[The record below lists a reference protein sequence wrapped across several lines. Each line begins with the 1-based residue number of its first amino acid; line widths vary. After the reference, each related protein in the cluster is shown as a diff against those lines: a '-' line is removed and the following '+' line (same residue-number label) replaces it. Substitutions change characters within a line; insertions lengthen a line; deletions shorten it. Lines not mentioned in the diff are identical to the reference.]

1 MKAFWRAVAVDW
13 HRAGRQ
19 DRLETCPMHAKHT
32 KQAGQARYANQA
44 NQAGRQGKPGRAQAV
59 ATQLSPISKL
69 DVCRSATCIS
79 SQQDRNMFILSLA
92 IPTHWQPQSVA
103 TPLPPISKLEVFLFA
118 TYIFSTGSQNVYL
131 FFCLIHTL
139 AGTSSVNAAISN
151 FKIGRLSV
159 CDLYVFSTGSQ
170 NVYLFLGH
178 ISHMGHVCLAAGSFP
193 THFGT
198 TLIHLC
204 VCLAAGCFPTH
215 FGTTLLHLCVCL
227 AAGSSPFVLAPH
239 RFTCLS
245 VCQHTSVHITPLD
258 RVEGSSGDGLQ
269 RPRLKHY
276 FCRTKS
282 NSSLSEWLHRII
294 EDKTFWSQRNAE
306 STSFFD

>member
-19 DRLETCPMHAKHT
+19 DRLETCPMHAKQT

-131 FFCLIHTL
+131 FFRLIHTL

-178 ISHMGHVCLAAGSFP
+178 ISHMGHVCLAAGS
-193 THFGT
+193 
-198 TLIHLC
+198 
-204 VCLAAGCFPTH
+204 FPTH

>member
-1 MKAFWRAVAVDW
+1 
-13 HRAGRQ
+13 
-19 DRLETCPMHAKHT
+19 MHAKHT

-92 IPTHWQPQSVA
+92 IPTHWQPQWQPQSVA
-103 TPLPPISKLEVFLFA
+103 TPLPPISKLDVFLFA
-118 TYIFSTGSQNVYL
+118 TYILSTGSQNVHL

-159 CDLYVFSTGSQ
+159 CDLYAFSTGSQ

-178 ISHMGHVCLAAGSFP
+178 VSHVGHVCLAAGSFP
-193 THFGT
+193 
-198 TLIHLC
+198 I
-204 VCLAAGCFPTH
+204 H

-227 AAGSSPFVLAPH
+227 AAGSSNPPPQPPHPRLAGWLAGAPQVLRTTFCAS
-239 RFTCLS
+239 RK
-245 VCQHTSVHITPLD
+245 
-258 RVEGSSGDGLQ
+258 GSSSLDLVRGDSQ
-269 RPRLKHY
+269 
-276 FCRTKS
+276 CR
-282 NSSLSEWLHRII
+282 NHLR
-294 EDKTFWSQRNAE
+294 R
-306 STSFFD
+306 

>member
-1 MKAFWRAVAVDW
+1 
-13 HRAGRQ
+13 
-19 DRLETCPMHAKHT
+19 
-32 KQAGQARYANQA
+32 
-44 NQAGRQGKPGRAQAV
+44 
-59 ATQLSPISKL
+59 
-69 DVCRSATCIS
+69 
-79 SQQDRNMFILSLA
+79 MFILSLA

-103 TPLPPISKLEVFLFA
+103 TPLPPISKLDVFLFA

-193 THFGT
+193 IHFGT

>member
-1 MKAFWRAVAVDW
+1 MYIFSFALFIHW
-13 HRAGRQ
+13 
-19 DRLETCPMHAKHT
+19 L
-32 KQAGQARYANQA
+32 
-44 NQAGRQGKPGRAQAV
+44 AQAV
-59 ATQLSPISKL
+59 STQLSPIS
-69 DVCRSATCIS
+69 
-79 SQQDRNMFILSLA
+79 
-92 IPTHWQPQSVA
+92 
-103 TPLPPISKLEVFLFA
+103 
-118 TYIFSTGSQNVYL
+118 
-131 FFCLIHTL
+131 
-139 AGTSSVNAAISN
+139 
-151 FKIGRLSV
+151 KIGRLSV

-178 ISHMGHVCLAAGSFP
+178 ISHMGHVCLAACSS
-193 THFGT
+193 
-198 TLIHLC
+198 
-204 VCLAAGCFPTH
+204 PTH

-306 STSFFD
+306 STNFFD

>member
-1 MKAFWRAVAVDW
+1 MAYRQVGPPNHD
-13 HRAGRQ
+13 GR
-19 DRLETCPMHAKHT
+19 
-32 KQAGQARYANQA
+32 
-44 NQAGRQGKPGRAQAV
+44 PGRKSV
-59 ATQLSPISKL
+59 RHIS
-69 DVCRSATCIS
+69 VCAKWSRWA
-79 SQQDRNMFILSLA
+79 IL
-92 IPTHWQPQSVA
+92 IPTM
-103 TPLPPISKLEVFLFA
+103 
-118 TYIFSTGSQNVYL
+118 
-131 FFCLIHTL
+131 
-139 AGTSSVNAAISN
+139 
-151 FKIGRLSV
+151 
-159 CDLYVFSTGSQ
+159 YVFSTGSQ

-178 ISHMGHVCLAAGSFP
+178 ISHMGH
-193 THFGT
+193 
-198 TLIHLC
+198 
-204 VCLAAGCFPTH
+204 
-215 FGTTLLHLCVCL
+215 VCL

>member
-1 MKAFWRAVAVDW
+1 
-13 HRAGRQ
+13 
-19 DRLETCPMHAKHT
+19 MHAKHT

-44 NQAGRQGKPGRAQAV
+44 NQAGRQGRADRVGRAGKPGRAQAV

-103 TPLPPISKLEVFLFA
+103 TPLPPISKLDVFLFA

-198 TLIHLC
+198 TL
-204 VCLAAGCFPTH
+204 
-215 FGTTLLHLCVCL
+215 LHMCVCL